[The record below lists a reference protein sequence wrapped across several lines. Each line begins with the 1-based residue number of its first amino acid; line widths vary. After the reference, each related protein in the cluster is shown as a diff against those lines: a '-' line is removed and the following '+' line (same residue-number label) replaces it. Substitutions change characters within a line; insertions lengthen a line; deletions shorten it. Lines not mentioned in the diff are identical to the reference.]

1 MGNAGRRLRGSMRRS
16 DSHDPDISSEMGF
29 TFEGFKLMQKRRL
42 GVVLL
47 TAIICVSC
55 TDKPLE
61 RITAEGILSDVGAL
75 SADNMEGR
83 AAGTPGAARAEA
95 YIANRFEQIGLEPF
109 GDSYLLPVELVG
121 MTKNVEKSSVSIT
134 GPAGALTL
142 ESGVNFTFWSTAE
155 KPLVDIADAPVIF
168 VGYGVQAPEYDWDD
182 LKDEDVRGKVLMFL
196 NNDPQLEEDGEALF
210 GGSART
216 YYGRWTYKFEQ
227 AEKLGAVGAIVVH
240 TLESASYQFNV
251 IGNTGLRRIWQRT
264 YKLDFLSW
272 MNSDTTSLVAASMG
286 TTVPGLFEMANRR
299 DFRPVD
305 TGYRLAAH
313 VETAIERVADA
324 NVVGVLHGN
333 DADLA
338 DEYLV
343 FTAHHDHL
351 GTNSAVEGDDKIF
364 NGAADNALGVAGM
377 LAAAESAVAAAPRRS
392 IIFVATTAEEGGL
405 LGSSSFVANPP
416 VPLRQIVANFNI
428 DSPQAFGLTRD
439 IGAIGLEM
447 SSLGTLFAEVAA
459 EHGFN
464 AVGDPDPN
472 AGSFYRSDQVN
483 FAKAGIPAL
492 YLQRGTDFVTPP
504 SFDPD
509 ELRLRNY
516 HQVTDEILPE
526 WDLAGVERDIKIFFE
541 AALRAANA
549 DDQPRWVEGHEFE
562 EEWKELYGY

>member
-1 MGNAGRRLRGSMRRS
+1 MKSRLR
-16 DSHDPDISSEMGF
+16 
-29 TFEGFKLMQKRRL
+29 KYL
-42 GVVLL
+42 GALSL
-47 TAIICVSC
+47 TVIACASC
-55 TDKPLE
+55 TDNPME
-61 RITAEGILSDVGAL
+61 RITAKGILSDVEAL

-83 AAGTPGAARAEA
+83 AAGTPGAARAAA
-95 YIANRFEQIGLEPF
+95 YIANRFEQVGLEPF

-134 GPAGALTL
+134 GPADALAL
-142 ESGVNFTFWSTAE
+142 ENDVNFTFWSTAE
-155 KPLVDIADAPVIF
+155 KPVVDIADAPIVF

-182 LKDEDVRGKVLMFL
+182 LKDEDLRGKVLLFL
-196 NNDPQLEEDGEALF
+196 NNDPQIDEEGEALF
-210 GGSART
+210 GGPART

-227 AEKLGAVGAIVVH
+227 AEKLGAIGAIVVH
-240 TLESASYQFNV
+240 TLESASYQFSV
-251 IGNTGLRRIWQRT
+251 IGNTGSRRVWQRT
-264 YKLDFLSW
+264 YELDFLSW
-272 MNSDTTSLVAASMG
+272 MDSDTTSLVAASMG

-305 TGYRLAAH
+305 TGYSLSAH
-313 VETAIERVADA
+313 VETAIERVEGA

-338 DEYLV
+338 DEHLV

-351 GTNSAVEGDDKIF
+351 GMNSDIEGDDKIF

-377 LAAAESAVAAAPRRS
+377 LAAAETAVGSAPRRS

-405 LGSSSFVANPP
+405 LGSSGFVANPP

-428 DSPQAFGLTRD
+428 DSPQAFGLTHD

-459 EHGFN
+459 AHGFK
-464 AVGDPDPN
+464 AVGDPNPN

-492 YLQRGTDFVTPP
+492 YLQRGTDFVTPL

-526 WDLAGVERDIKIFFE
+526 WDLAGVVRDIKIFVE

-549 DDQPRWVEGHEFE
+549 DDQPTWVEGHEFE
-562 EEWKELYGY
+562 EEWKALYTLSR

>member
-1 MGNAGRRLRGSMRRS
+1 MKSRLR
-16 DSHDPDISSEMGF
+16 
-29 TFEGFKLMQKRRL
+29 KYL
-42 GVVLL
+42 GALSL
-47 TAIICVSC
+47 TVIACASC
-55 TDKPLE
+55 TDNPME
-61 RITAEGILSDVGAL
+61 RITAKGILSDVEAL

-83 AAGTPGAARAEA
+83 AAGTPGAARAAA
-95 YIANRFEQIGLEPF
+95 YIANRFEQVGLEPF

-134 GPAGALTL
+134 GPADALAL
-142 ESGVNFTFWSTAE
+142 ENDVNFTFWSTAE
-155 KPLVDIADAPVIF
+155 KPVVDIADAPIVF

-182 LKDEDVRGKVLMFL
+182 LKDEDLRGKVLLFL
-196 NNDPQLEEDGEALF
+196 NNDPQIDEEGEALF
-210 GGSART
+210 GGPART

-227 AEKLGAVGAIVVH
+227 AEKLGAIGAIVVH
-240 TLESASYQFNV
+240 TLESASYQFSV
-251 IGNTGLRRIWQRT
+251 IGNTGSRRVWQRT
-264 YKLDFLSW
+264 YELDFLSW
-272 MNSDTTSLVAASMG
+272 MDSDTTSLVAASMG

-305 TGYRLAAH
+305 TGYSLSAH
-313 VETAIERVADA
+313 VETAIERVEGA

-338 DEYLV
+338 DEHLV

-351 GTNSAVEGDDKIF
+351 GMNSDIEGDDKIF

-377 LAAAESAVAAAPRRS
+377 LAAAEAAVGSAPRRS

-405 LGSSSFVANPP
+405 LGSSGFVANPP

-447 SSLGTLFAEVAA
+447 NTLGASFAEVAA
-459 EHGFN
+459 AHGLK
-464 AVGDPDPN
+464 AVGDPNPN

-492 YLQRGTDFVTPP
+492 YLQRGTDFVTPL

-526 WDLAGVERDIKIFFE
+526 WDLAGVVRDIKIFVE

-549 DDQPRWVEGHEFE
+549 DDQPTWVEGHEFE
-562 EEWKELYGY
+562 EEWKALYTLSR

>member
-1 MGNAGRRLRGSMRRS
+1 MKSRLR
-16 DSHDPDISSEMGF
+16 
-29 TFEGFKLMQKRRL
+29 KYL
-42 GVVLL
+42 GAL
-47 TAIICVSC
+47 TLIVIACASC
-55 TDKPLE
+55 TDNPME
-61 RITAEGILSDVGAL
+61 RITAKGILSDVEAL

-83 AAGTPGAARAEA
+83 AAGTPGAARAAA
-95 YIANRFEQIGLEPF
+95 YIANRFEQVGLESF

-134 GPAGALTL
+134 GPADALAL
-142 ESGVNFTFWSTAE
+142 ENDVNFTFWSTAE
-155 KPLVDIADAPVIF
+155 KPVVDIADAPIVF

-182 LKDEDVRGKVLMFL
+182 LKDEDLRGKVLLFL
-196 NNDPQLEEDGEALF
+196 NNDPQIDEEGEALF
-210 GGSART
+210 GGPART

-240 TLESASYQFNV
+240 TLESASYQFSV
-251 IGNTGLRRIWQRT
+251 IGNTGSRRVWQRT
-264 YKLDFLSW
+264 YNLDFLSW
-272 MNSDTTSLVAASMG
+272 MDSDTTSLVAATMG

-305 TGYRLAAH
+305 TGYSLSAH
-313 VETAIERVADA
+313 VETAIERVEGA
-324 NVVGVLHGN
+324 NVVGVLHGS

-338 DEYLV
+338 DEHLV

-351 GTNSAVEGDDKIF
+351 GMNSDIEGDDKIF

-377 LAAAESAVAAAPRRS
+377 LAAAEAAVGSAPRRS

-405 LGSSSFVANPP
+405 LGSSGFVANPP

-428 DSPQAFGLTRD
+428 DSPQAFGLTHD

-447 SSLGTLFAEVAA
+447 SSLGALFAEVTA
-459 EHGFN
+459 EHGFK
-464 AVGDPDPN
+464 AVGDPNPN

-492 YLQRGTDFVTPP
+492 YLQRGTDFVTPL

-526 WDLAGVERDIKIFFE
+526 WDLAGVVRDIKIFVE

-549 DDQPRWVEGHEFE
+549 DDQPTWVEGHEFE
-562 EEWKELYGY
+562 EEWKALYTLSR

>member
-1 MGNAGRRLRGSMRRS
+1 
-16 DSHDPDISSEMGF
+16 
-29 TFEGFKLMQKRRL
+29 MQKRKL

-47 TAIICVSC
+47 TAIICASC

-61 RITAEGILSDVGAL
+61 RITAEGILSDVKAL

-83 AAGTPGAARAEA
+83 AAGTPGAARAAA
-95 YIANRFEQIGLEPF
+95 YVANRFEQMGLEPF
-109 GDSYLLPVELVG
+109 GESYLLPVELVG
-121 MTKNVEKSSVSIT
+121 MTKNVGKSSVSIT
-134 GPAGALTL
+134 GPADALVL
-142 ESGVNFTFWSTAE
+142 ENGVNFTFWSTAE
-155 KPLVDIADAPVIF
+155 KPVVDITEAPIVF

-182 LKDEDVRGKVLMFL
+182 LKGEDVRGKVLMFL
-196 NNDPQLEEDGEALF
+196 NNDPQLEEEGEALF
-210 GGSART
+210 GGPART

-227 AEKLGAVGAIVVH
+227 AEKLGAVGAIVAH
-240 TLESASYQFNV
+240 TLESASYQFSV

-272 MNSDTTSLVAASMG
+272 MDSNTTSLVAASMG
-286 TTVPGLFEMANRR
+286 TTLPGLFEMANQR

-305 TGYRLAAH
+305 TGYRLSAY
-313 VETAIERVADA
+313 VETAIERVEGA
-324 NVVGVLHGN
+324 NAVGFLRGN
-333 DADLA
+333 DSDLA

-351 GTNSAVEGDDKIF
+351 GMNPDVEGDDKIF

-392 IIFVATTAEEGGL
+392 IIFVSTTAEEGGL

-428 DSPQAFGLTRD
+428 DSPQAFGLTHD

-447 SSLGTLFAEVAA
+447 SSLGTSFAEVAA
-459 EHGFN
+459 EYDLK
-464 AVGDPDPN
+464 AVGDPNPN

-483 FAKAGIPAL
+483 FAKAGVPAL
-492 YLQRGTDFVTPP
+492 YLQRGSDFVTPP

-526 WDLAGVERDIKIFFE
+526 WDLAGVARDVKIFFE
-541 AALRAANA
+541 TALRAANA
-549 DDQPRWVEGHEFE
+549 DDQPRWVEGNEFE
-562 EEWKELYGY
+562 EKWNALYGY

>member
-1 MGNAGRRLRGSMRRS
+1 MKSMQ
-16 DSHDPDISSEMGF
+16 
-29 TFEGFKLMQKRRL
+29 QKTL
-42 GVVLL
+42 GAILL
-47 TAIICVSC
+47 TVIACASC
-55 TDKPLE
+55 TDGPME
-61 RITAEGILSDVGAL
+61 RITAAGILSDVEAL

-83 AAGTPGAARAEA
+83 AAGSPGAARAAA
-95 YIANRFEQIGLEPF
+95 YIADRFEQTGLEPF

-134 GPAGALTL
+134 GPADELAL
-142 ESGVNFTFWSTAE
+142 ENDVNFTFWSTAE
-155 KPLVDIADAPVIF
+155 KPVVDIADAPIVF
-168 VGYGVQAPEYDWDD
+168 VGYGVQAPEHDWDD
-182 LKDEDVRGKVLMFL
+182 LKDVDLRGKVLLFL
-196 NNDPQLEEDGEALF
+196 NNDPHLEEDGEALF
-210 GGSART
+210 GGPART

-240 TLESASYQFNV
+240 TMESASYQFSV
-251 IGNTGLRRIWQRT
+251 IGNTGSRRVWQRT

-272 MNSDTTSLVAASMG
+272 MDSNTTSLVAASMG

-305 TGYRLAAH
+305 TGYSLAAH
-313 VETAIERVADA
+313 VETVIERVEGA

-338 DEYLV
+338 DEHLV
-343 FTAHHDHL
+343 FTAHYDHL
-351 GTNSAVEGDDKIF
+351 GMNSDIEGDDKIF

-377 LAAAESAVAAAPRRS
+377 LASAEAAVAAAPRRS
-392 IIFVATTAEEGGL
+392 MIFVATTAEEGGL
-405 LGSSSFVANPP
+405 LGSSGFVANPP
-416 VPLRQIVANFNI
+416 VPLRQIVANLNI
-428 DSPQAFGLTRD
+428 DSPQAFGLTHD

-447 SSLGTLFAEVAA
+447 SSLGALFAEVAA
-459 EHGFN
+459 ENGIK
-464 AVGDPDPN
+464 AVGDPNPN

-492 YLQRGTDFVTPP
+492 YLQRGTDFVTPL

-526 WDLAGVERDIKIFFE
+526 WDLAGVERDIKIFVE

-549 DDQPRWVEGHEFE
+549 DDQPTWVQGHEFE
-562 EEWKELYGY
+562 EEWKSLYTLSR

>member
-1 MGNAGRRLRGSMRRS
+1 MKSVSRK
-16 DSHDPDISSEMGF
+16 
-29 TFEGFKLMQKRRL
+29 TL
-42 GVVLL
+42 GAVLL
-47 TAIICVSC
+47 TAIACAAC
-55 TDKPLE
+55 TDSPME
-61 RITAEGILSDVGAL
+61 HITAEGILADVEAL

-83 AAGTPGAARAEA
+83 AAGTPGAARAAA
-95 YIANRFEQIGLEPF
+95 YIANRFEKIGLEPF

-121 MTKNVEKSSVSIT
+121 MTKDVEKSSVSIT
-134 GPAGALTL
+134 GPMGALAL
-142 ESGVNFTFWSTAE
+142 ENGVNFTFWSTAE
-155 KPLVDIADAPVIF
+155 KPVVDIADAPIVF

-196 NNDPQLEEDGEALF
+196 NDDPQLEEEGEVLF

-227 AEKLGAVGAIVVH
+227 AAKLGAVGAIVVH

-272 MNSDTTSLVAASMG
+272 MNSDMTSLVAASMG

-299 DFRPVD
+299 DFQPVD

-313 VETAIERVADA
+313 VETAIERVEDA
-324 NVVGVLHGN
+324 NVVGVMHGN

-338 DEYLV
+338 DEHLV
-343 FTAHHDHL
+343 FTAHYDHL
-351 GTNSAVEGDDKIF
+351 GMNSDIEGDDKIF

-377 LAAAESAVAAAPRRS
+377 IAAAEAAVAAAPRRS
-392 IIFVATTAEEGGL
+392 IVFVATTAEEGGI
-405 LGSSSFVANPP
+405 LGSSGFVANPP
-416 VPLRQIVANFNI
+416 LPLRQIVANFNI
-428 DSPQAFGLTRD
+428 DSPQAFGLTHD

-447 SSLGTLFAEVAA
+447 SSLGVLFAEVAT
-459 EHGFN
+459 EYGFE
-464 AVGDPDPN
+464 AVGDPNPN

-492 YLQRGTDFVTPP
+492 YLQRGTEFVTPL

-526 WDLAGVERDIKIFFE
+526 WDLAGATRDIRVFFE

-549 DDQPRWVEGHEFE
+549 DDQPTWVDGHEFE
-562 EEWKELYGY
+562 EEWKALYTQSR

>member
-1 MGNAGRRLRGSMRRS
+1 MKSRLY
-16 DSHDPDISSEMGF
+16 
-29 TFEGFKLMQKRRL
+29 KYL
-42 GVVLL
+42 GALSL
-47 TAIICVSC
+47 TVIACASC
-55 TDKPLE
+55 TDNPME
-61 RITAEGILSDVGAL
+61 RITAEGILSDVEAL

-83 AAGTPGAARAEA
+83 AAGTPGAARAAA
-95 YIANRFEQIGLEPF
+95 YIANRFEQVGLESF

-134 GPAGALTL
+134 GPADALAL
-142 ESGVNFTFWSTAE
+142 ENDVNFTFWSTAE
-155 KPLVDIADAPVIF
+155 KPVVDIADAPIVF

-182 LKDEDVRGKVLMFL
+182 LKDEDLRGKVLLFL
-196 NNDPQLEEDGEALF
+196 NNDPQIDEEGEALF
-210 GGSART
+210 GGPTRT

-240 TLESASYQFNV
+240 TLESASYQFSV
-251 IGNTGLRRIWQRT
+251 IGNTGSRRVWQRT
-264 YKLDFLSW
+264 YNLDFLSW
-272 MNSDTTSLVAASMG
+272 MDSDTTSLVAATMG

-305 TGYRLAAH
+305 TGYSLSAH
-313 VETAIERVADA
+313 VETAIERVEGA
-324 NVVGVLHGN
+324 NVVGVLHGS

-338 DEYLV
+338 DEHLV

-351 GTNSAVEGDDKIF
+351 GMNSDIEGDDKIF

-377 LAAAESAVAAAPRRS
+377 LAAAEAAVGSAPRRS

-405 LGSSSFVANPP
+405 LGSSGFVANPP

-428 DSPQAFGLTRD
+428 DSPQAFGLTHD

-459 EHGFN
+459 ERGFT
-464 AVGDPDPN
+464 AVGDPNPN

-492 YLQRGTDFVTPP
+492 YLQRGTDFVTPL

-526 WDLAGVERDIKIFFE
+526 WDLAGVVRDIKIFVE
-541 AALRAANA
+541 TALRAANA
-549 DDQPRWVEGHEFE
+549 DDQPTWVEGHEFE
-562 EEWKELYGY
+562 EEWKALYTLSR

>member
-1 MGNAGRRLRGSMRRS
+1 
-16 DSHDPDISSEMGF
+16 
-29 TFEGFKLMQKRRL
+29 MQIKIP
-42 GVVLL
+42 VAVLL
-47 TAIICVSC
+47 TAIFCASC
-55 TDKPLE
+55 TDKPVE
-61 RITAEGILSDVGAL
+61 RITAEGILSDVEAL
-75 SADNMEGR
+75 SSDSMEGR
-83 AAGTPGAARAEA
+83 AAGTPGAARAAA
-95 YIANRFEQIGLEPF
+95 YVANRFKQIGLKPF

-121 MTKNVEKSSVSIT
+121 LTKSVGDSTVSIT
-134 GPAGALTL
+134 GPTGRLTL
-142 ESGVNFTFWSTAE
+142 EDDVNITVWSTAE
-155 KPLVDIADAPVIF
+155 KPVVDFAEVPIVF
-168 VGYGVQAPEYDWDD
+168 VGYGVHAPEYDWNDI
-182 LKDEDVRGKVLMFL
+182 KEEDVRGKVLLFL
-196 NNDPQLEEDGEALF
+196 NNDPQLEEEGEALF
-210 GGSART
+210 GGPART

-240 TLESASYQFNV
+240 TLESASYQFSV
-251 IGNTGLRRIWQRT
+251 IGNTGSRRVWQRT

-272 MNSDTTSLVAASMG
+272 MDADTTSLVAAAMG
-286 TTVPGLFEMANRR
+286 TTLPGLFEMANKR

-305 TGYRLAAH
+305 TGYRLNAH
-313 VETAIERVADA
+313 IETAIERVEDA
-324 NVVGVLHGN
+324 NVVGFLRGS
-333 DADLA
+333 DPDLA

-343 FTAHHDHL
+343 FTAHYDHL
-351 GTNSAVEGDDKIF
+351 GMNPAVEGDDKIF
-364 NGAADNALGVAGM
+364 NGAADNALGVAGI
-377 LAAAESAVAAAPRRS
+377 LAAAESAAAAAPRRS

-405 LGSSSFVANPP
+405 LGSSSFVADPP

-439 IGAIGLEM
+439 VGAIGLEM
-447 SSLGTLFAEVAA
+447 SSLGTSFTEVAA
-459 EHGFN
+459 EYGLK
-464 AVGDPDPN
+464 AVGDPNPN

-526 WDLAGVERDIKIFFE
+526 WDLAGVAQDIKIFIE

-562 EEWKELYGY
+562 EEWKALYGY